1 VTEDILKIEDLRLNF
16 YTYEGVVQALD
27 GVDLSL
33 RKGETLGVV
42 GETGCGKSVTGLSVL
57 VLVPPPGRIE
67 GGKVIFNEKGKPFDM
82 LHEKEGALR
91 KIRGRDISM
100 VFQDP
105 RSALNPVYTAGNQI
119 NEVLLHHRARELV
132 TRTIEQLDKEIQG
145 GKGGFLKRLH
155 RNTLQ
160 ALLKRPNSLRIQLM
174 RRIPI
179 LNRYKH
185 AVRKEATK
193 EAIQMLKLM
202 RIPDPERV
210 VEMYPHELSGGMAQ
224 RVVIAMGLACNPGV
238 LIADEPTTNLDV
250 TVQLQILHLIK
261 DLKNELSSSVI
272 YITHDMGVVAEM
284 CDRVAVMYAGI
295 VAELAD
301 VMEIFKYPLHPYT
314 RALLESIP
322 SPEKPFKSIEGTVP
336 SLIDPPRG
344 CRFHDRCPNA
354 MEICRKEKPKIVE
367 ARKNHFVS
375 CYLYE

>member
-1 VTEDILKIEDLRLNF
+1 MTEDILKIEDLRLNF

-67 GGKVIFNEKGKPFDM
+67 GGKVTFNEKGKPIE
-82 LHEKEGALR
+82 LLSGKEGLLR

-119 NEVLLHHRARELV
+119 NEVLLHHRAREMV
-132 TRTIEQLDKEIQG
+132 TRVIEQLDKEIRN
-145 GKGGFLKRLH
+145 GKRGFLKRFY

-160 ALLKRPNSLRIQLM
+160 TLLKKPNSIRIQVI

-179 LNRYKH
+179 LNRYKQI
-185 AVRKEATK
+185 VRKEAKK
-193 EAIQMLKLM
+193 EAVQMLKLM

-261 DLKNELSSSVI
+261 ELKNELSSSII

-301 VMEIFKYPLHPYT
+301 VVEMFKNPLHPYT

-322 SPEKPFKSIEGTVP
+322 SPGKPFRSIEGTVP
-336 SLIDPPRG
+336 SLINPPTG
-344 CRFHDRCPNA
+344 CRFNDRCPNA
-354 MEICRKEKPKIVE
+354 MEICRKEKPRFVE
-367 ARKNHFVS
+367 TRKDHFVS
-375 CYLYE
+375 CYLYQ